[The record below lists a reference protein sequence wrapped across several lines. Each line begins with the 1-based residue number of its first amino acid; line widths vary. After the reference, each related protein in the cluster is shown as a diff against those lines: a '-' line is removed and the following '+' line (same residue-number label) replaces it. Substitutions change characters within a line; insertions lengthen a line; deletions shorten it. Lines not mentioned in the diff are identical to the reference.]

1 MFDDDSQIF
10 SQASEIDGQVYRC
23 EAGCIHVNVHNVNLR
38 FENDEFLLF
47 AYMISEALEKV
58 AGVDID
64 EIYRMLNARSK
75 PRPPKDLPEKP

>member
-1 MFDDDSQIF
+1 MFDDDSQIY
-10 SQASEIDGQVYRC
+10 SQSSEIEGQVYQC

-38 FENDEFLLF
+38 FEKDEFLLF

-64 EIYRMLNARSK
+64 EIYRMLNPRTK
-75 PRPPKDLPEKP
+75 PKPPKE